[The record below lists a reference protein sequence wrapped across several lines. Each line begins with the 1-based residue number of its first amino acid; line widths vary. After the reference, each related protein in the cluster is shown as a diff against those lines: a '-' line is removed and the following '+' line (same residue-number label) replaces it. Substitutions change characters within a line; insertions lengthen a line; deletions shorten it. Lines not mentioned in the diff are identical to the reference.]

1 VSDELSE
8 EKISFSV
15 DIFARIFSMLIEM
28 RPAFDAYLASRMESV
43 ETELES
49 ARTEAYARI
58 RQSSMSI
65 EEISREEK
73 KLESELSSRRESA
86 VKEYTKEYP
95 GRILGS
101 DENEEVRR
109 IALELVLEKH
119 HLSNIYL
126 KAGNMELEEDRL
138 DVLLVRAI
146 DEWKNEIINQ
156 SINELFRQFREISG
170 KGNTE
175 EEQRLQAELTSR
187 MEMRTRLA
195 KCIGER
201 ILFNG
206 RNK

>member
-1 VSDELSE
+1 
-8 EKISFSV
+8 
-15 DIFARIFSMLIEM
+15 
-28 RPAFDAYLASRMESV
+28 
-43 ETELES
+43 
-49 ARTEAYARI
+49 
-58 RQSSMSI
+58 
-65 EEISREEK
+65 
-73 KLESELSSRRESA
+73 
-86 VKEYTKEYP
+86 
-95 GRILGS
+95 
-101 DENEEVRR
+101 
-109 IALELVLEKH
+109 
-119 HLSNIYL
+119 
-126 KAGNMELEEDRL
+126 MELEEDRL